1 MIIEQRVQVEILGA
15 YRPYSY
21 GWEFNPLDGGK
32 PLQVGDKVE
41 LPPNQVQEEGSSGTV
56 CALDTDYKGELKKI
70 VRLIRSA
77 DPYRDALDRTGLAEI
92 PDEYGEG
99 PQVVEKPHGGEDV
112 WGGFGQ
118 GDYA

>member
-21 GWEFNPLDGGK
+21 GWEFDPLQGGK

-70 VRLIRSA
+70 VRLIKPARPLY
-77 DPYRDALDRTGLAEI
+77 DTLDRLGLMEE
-92 PDEYGEG
+92 PDADGDPIYER
-99 PQVVEKPHGGEDV
+99 KPHGGEDI
-112 WGGFGQ
+112 WGGFGE
-118 GDYA
+118 GDYQ